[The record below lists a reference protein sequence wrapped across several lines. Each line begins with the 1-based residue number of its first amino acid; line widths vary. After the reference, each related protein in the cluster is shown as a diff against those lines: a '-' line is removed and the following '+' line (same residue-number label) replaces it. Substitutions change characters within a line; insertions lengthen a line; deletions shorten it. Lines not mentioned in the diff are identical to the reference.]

1 VPKNVNTTDLC
12 DVLSYTFEL
21 GDENWFSKKKEK
33 GGKDGKGGKDNKK
46 RDGENV
52 E

>member
-33 GGKDGKGGKDNKK
+33 TERGGGEKDNKK

-52 E
+52 Q